1 MDIIYGRNTVK
12 SAIKSGRALD
22 KLLAAKELDD
32 PSVRE
37 ILTLATQRR
46 VPIVR
51 VDKRKLD
58 SLTMPFGHDGKP
70 ANHQGVVAVTPA
82 MEYAEVEDIFA
93 RAEQRGEPPF
103 IVLLDGVTDE
113 GNLGSVIRSAEV
125 LGAHGVIIGKHRSAS
140 LSAAV
145 CKAASGAAE
154 LLPVAKVTNL
164 NTAIEQLKGRNVWVV
179 AADASA
185 PAADQVNLTGAIAL
199 VIGAEGEGISRL
211 VLQSCDLKASIP
223 MKGDTGS
230 LNAAVAA
237 AVLMYEKVRQDA
249 ASRGRT

>member
-1 MDIIYGRNTVK
+1 MDILYGRNTVK
-12 SAIKSGRALD
+12 AAVKSGRAID
-22 KLLAAKELDD
+22 KLLAAKELND

-37 ILTLATQRR
+37 ILTLAAQHHI
-46 VPIVR
+46 PIVR

-58 SLTMPFGHDGKP
+58 SLALPFGHDGKP
-70 ANHQGVVAVTPA
+70 ANHQGIIAVTPA
-82 MEYAEVEDIFA
+82 MEYAQMEDILA
-93 RAEQRGEPPF
+93 LAEQRGEPPF
-103 IVLLDGVTDE
+103 LILLDGVTDE

-125 LGAHGVIIGKHRSAS
+125 LGAHGVVIGKHRSAS

-164 NTAIEQLKGRNVWVV
+164 TMAIEDLKKRNIWVA
-179 AADASA
+179 AADADA
-185 PAADQVNLTGAIAL
+185 PPADTVNLTGAIAL
-199 VIGAEGEGISRL
+199 VVGAEGEGISRL
-211 VLQSCDLKASIP
+211 VLEACDLKASIP
-223 MKGDTGS
+223 MKGKTGS

-249 ASRGRT
+249 AKAR